1 MAATR
6 QYRLKG
12 HGTFIP
18 REGWIYKG
26 LMAIKNDTKVLTD
39 KEHGADE
46 LGVGA
51 NMVSSIRYWL
61 NTMGLISEKRRE
73 GYVYTE
79 LGNCVSHYDP
89 YLEDPISLWFLHY
102 ELARNEIM
110 ATTWFLF
117 FNELEVEEFTKNEL
131 IQMLLRQLVLYSGE
145 RMEDITISSLESDVN
160 VLLNMYTKERGRDY
174 DPEDKGVSP
183 FASLGLVKKEGERF
197 RKVAPSLDV
206 LSKYV
211 VWYGMQ
217 DMLKKSGNMYSVQ
230 LDSLLGKGGVGKML
244 QLNRSALYGM
254 VEQLSADGFIELNR
268 TAGLDMIYQSR
279 KYKRAEIAQH
289 YYNHKR

>member
-1 MAATR
+1 MATMK

-26 LMAIKNDTKVLTD
+26 LMAIKNDKKVLTD

-61 NTMGLISEKRRE
+61 NALGLISEKRRE

-79 LGNCVSHYDP
+79 LGSYICHYDP
-89 YLEDPISLWFLHY
+89 YLEDPVSLWFLHY

-117 FNELEVEEFTKNEL
+117 FNQLEVEEFTKYEL
-131 IQMLLRQLVLYSGE
+131 NQMLLRQLVLYSGE
-145 RMEDITISSLESDVN
+145 RMENITVSSLESDIT

-174 DPEDKGVSP
+174 DPEDKSVSP
-183 FASLGLVKKEGERF
+183 FAPLGLVKKEGERF
-197 RKVAPSLDV
+197 RKVVPSLDT

-217 DMLKKSGNMYSVQ
+217 DMLRKSGAMYSVQ
-230 LDSLLGKGGVGKML
+230 LDSLLGRGGVGKML

-279 KYKRAEIAQH
+279 KYKRAEIAQR
-289 YYNHKR
+289 YYNQKR

>member
-1 MAATR
+1 MATTKP
-6 QYRLKG
+6 YRLKG

-18 REGWIYKG
+18 REGWVYKG
-26 LMAIKNDTKVLTD
+26 LMAIRNDTKVLTD

-61 NTMGLISEKRRE
+61 YTLGLIAEKKRE

-79 LGNCVSHYDP
+79 LGNCICQYDP
-89 YLEDPISLWFLHY
+89 YLEDPVSLWFLHY

-131 IQMLLRQLVLYSGE
+131 NQMMLRQLVLYSGE
-145 RMEDITISSLESDVN
+145 RAEDITVSSLESDVN
-160 VLLNMYTKERGRDY
+160 VLLSMYTRDRGKDY
-174 DPEDKGVSP
+174 DPEDKSVSP
-183 FASLGLVKKEGERF
+183 FASLGLIKKEGNRF
-197 RKVAPSLDV
+197 RKVMPSLDTI
-206 LSKYV
+206 SKYV

-217 DMLKKSGNMYSVQ
+217 DLLRRSGGMYSVQ
-230 LDSLLGKGGVGKML
+230 LDSLLGRGGVGKMH
-244 QLNRSALYGM
+244 Q
-254 VEQLSADGFIELNR
+254 
-268 TAGLDMIYQSR
+268 
-279 KYKRAEIAQH
+279 
-289 YYNHKR
+289 